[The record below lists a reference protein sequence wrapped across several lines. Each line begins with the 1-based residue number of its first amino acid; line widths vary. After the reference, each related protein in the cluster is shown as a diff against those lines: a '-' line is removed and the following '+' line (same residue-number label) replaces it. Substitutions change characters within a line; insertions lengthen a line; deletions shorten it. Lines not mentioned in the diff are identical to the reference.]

1 MRQSISEIEM
11 TSFAERLGDQLTIDH
26 PAFSSQTVLLTE
38 PIKALYQVVRY
49 VLLVRETGCCFTA
62 PSGVGKTRALMML
75 EHVLRDRMPNLVV
88 VRHTSWNHQVP
99 SIRAFFKHFLT
110 AVDHPELRGETFD
123 LRRRLVCRLIDLA
136 RTHQSPFVVLLIDEA
151 GALRIDDFL
160 FLKDIYNDL
169 DREGVGLITIMIG
182 QDPDFSD
189 VIALLREKGRTDLVS
204 RFARRRE
211 VLRPLSTSKDV
222 AGIFRQYDTSI
233 WPQGSEQTWT
243 KFFLPEA
250 CASGFT
256 LESQTPLFFEALRS
270 CVGKPLPRAGF
281 PARQFFAAVRHFL
294 TMQQHEDLPG
304 RLPPP
309 EAWQDAVEFA
319 LLADAVNDLK
329 TEAKRLRR

>member
-1 MRQSISEIEM
+1 M
-11 TSFAERLGDQLTIDH
+11 TSFAESRGDQLTIDH
-26 PAFSSQTVLLTE
+26 PAFSPQTVLLTE
-38 PIKALYQVVRY
+38 PIKAVYQLVRY
-49 VLLVRETGCCFTA
+49 VLLLRETGCCFTA

-75 EHVLRDRMPNLVV
+75 EHVLRQHMPNLVV
-88 VRHTSWNHQVP
+88 IRHTSWNHQVP

-123 LRRRLVCRLIDLA
+123 LRRRLVLRLIDLA

-151 GALRIDDFL
+151 GALRLEDFL
-160 FLKDIYNDL
+160 FFKDIYNDL
-169 DREGVGLITIMIG
+169 DHEGIGLITIMIG

-189 VIALLREKGRTDLVS
+189 VIAHLRESGRTDLVS

-211 VLRPLSTSKDV
+211 ALRSLSTVKDV
-222 AGIFRQYDTSI
+222 AGIFRQYDTTI
-233 WPQGSEQTWT
+233 WPLGSEQTWT

-250 CASGFT
+250 CACGFT
-256 LESQTPLFFEALRS
+256 LESQTPHFFEALRA
-270 CVGKPLPRAGF
+270 CVGQPLPRVGF

-309 EAWQDAVEFA
+309 EAWHEALEFA
-319 LLADAVNDLK
+319 LLADAVNELK
-329 TEAKRLRR
+329 NEAKRVRRQPK